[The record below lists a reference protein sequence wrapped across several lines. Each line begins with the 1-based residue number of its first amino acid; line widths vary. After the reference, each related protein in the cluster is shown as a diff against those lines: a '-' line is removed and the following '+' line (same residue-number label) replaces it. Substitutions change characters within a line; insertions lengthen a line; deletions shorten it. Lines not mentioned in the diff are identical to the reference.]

1 MISIF
6 GKDFPDTV
14 INIEGNSFLKYLK
27 YEVFSFF
34 GKDFPDTVISIEG
47 NSFLKYL
54 KYEVFFLFQKRFSEY
69 NRIKEIKRN
78 GFSLQKG
85 RRAFFM
91 QKTTEN
97 TENTQKRE
105 KKKG

>member
-1 MISIF
+1 
-6 GKDFPDTV
+6 V
-14 INIEGNSFLKYLK
+14 I
-27 YEVFSFF
+27 SFF
-34 GKDFPDTVISIEG
+34 GKDFSDIIE
-47 NSFLKYL
+47 
-54 KYEVFFLFQKRFSEY
+54 ETH
-69 NRIKEIKRN
+69 RN
-78 GFSLQKG
+78 ERKGFSLQKG

>member
-1 MISIF
+1 MI
-6 GKDFPDTV
+6 
-14 INIEGNSFLKYLK
+14 NMEG
-27 YEVFSFF
+27 
-34 GKDFPDTVISIEG
+34 D
-47 NSFLKYL
+47 SFLKYL
-54 KYEVFFLFQKRFSEY
+54 KYEVFFFFQKRFSEY
-69 NRIKEIKRN
+69 KRNKRN

>member
-1 MISIF
+1 MISVF
-6 GKDFPDTV
+6 GKDFLDTV

-27 YEVFSFF
+27 YEVFFF
-34 GKDFPDTVISIEG
+34 
-47 NSFLKYL
+47 
-54 KYEVFFLFQKRFSEY
+54 FQKRFSEY
-69 NRIKEIKRN
+69 KRN

-91 QKTTEN
+91 QKTTGN

>member
-1 MISIF
+1 
-6 GKDFPDTV
+6 V
-14 INIEGNSFLKYLK
+14 I
-27 YEVFSFF
+27 SFF
-34 GKDFPDTVISIEG
+34 GKDFSDTGISIEG

-54 KYEVFFLFQKRFSEY
+54 KYEVFFFFQKRFSEY
-69 NRIKEIKRN
+69 RNKRK

-97 TENTQKRE
+97 TENT
-105 KKKG
+105 

>member
-1 MISIF
+1 MI
-6 GKDFPDTV
+6 
-14 INIEGNSFLKYLK
+14 
-27 YEVFSFF
+27 SFF
-34 GKDFPDTVISIEG
+34 GKDFSDTGISIEG

-54 KYEVFFLFQKRFSEY
+54 KYEVISFFGKDFPNIIE
-69 NRIKEIKRN
+69 ETHRN
-78 GFSLQKG
+78 ERKGFSLQKG

-105 KKKG
+105 RKKG